1 MPSSK
6 KDLTHNPLAD
16 IMPIMT
22 QIALRPEDIDIAN
35 AYLIYGSAKDTSE
48 QLGLPEYQVV
58 QILERQDVRDYITG
72 VYLDRGYRNRNKIG
86 QLLDKMIDA
95 KLEEA
100 EESGMYT
107 SKDLFELLQF
117 AHKMRMDE
125 LKNGQVN
132 AGPTV
137 NIANFGEGNYGM
149 LMERLL
155 SDKGTK

>member
-1 MPSSK
+1 
-6 KDLTHNPLAD
+6 
-16 IMPIMT
+16 MT

-35 AYLIYGSAKDTSE
+35 AYLTYGSAKDTAD
-48 QLGLPEYQVV
+48 QLGLPEYQIV

-100 EESGMYT
+100 EESGLYT

-137 NIANFGEGNYGM
+137 NIANFGEGNYGQ

>member
-6 KDLTHNPLAD
+6 NSLTHNPLAG
-16 IMPIMT
+16 IIRIMT

-35 AYLIYGSAKDTSE
+35 AYLTYGSAKDTAE

-100 EESGMYT
+100 EESGLYT

-137 NIANFGEGNYGM
+137 NIANFGEGNYGQ